1 MSDARRR
8 RVTDLFVHGREVAL
22 PGGGFLW
29 VEVLNSF
36 QRQEALQAAQ
46 VAKARLVM
54 ALERDGRERIQ
65 VQARLAEFGRDA
77 FIGDLVDDE
86 LSQRTA
92 QIVTRIH
99 DDPDWKERI
108 DVLTGTDVSDTA
120 TPLTDAEQAL
130 LAALS
135 VEYLAEVDARK
146 ADEHEFL
153 TRMFGAFDDEE
164 LIERYAKA
172 WAERKGAL
180 LSAAEYRLTEL
191 WYATRFCSGVL
202 NLDTAEV
209 DHGACD
215 GHGEAFFAAREDVR
229 SAPDELRDLLSEAL
243 GAVGM
248 GPRDPKGSDRPEG
261 S

>member
-1 MSDARRR
+1 
-8 RVTDLFVHGREVAL
+8 VPL

-54 ALERDGRERIQ
+54 ALERDGEERVQ

-92 QIVTRIH
+92 AIVTRIH

-108 DVLTGTDVSDTA
+108 EVLTGTDVADTA
-120 TPLTDAEQAL
+120 APLTDAEQSL

-135 VEYLAEVDARK
+135 IEYLAEVDARK
-146 ADEHEFL
+146 AEEHEFL
-153 TRMFGAFDDEE
+153 TRTYDALDSEE
-164 LIERYAKA
+164 LVERYAKA
-172 WAERKGAL
+172 WAERKGGL

-202 NLDTAEV
+202 DIDTAEM

-215 GHGEAFFAAREDVR
+215 GHEEAFFASRDDVR
-229 SAPDELRDLLSEAL
+229 SAPDDLRDLLSEAL
-243 GAVGM
+243 AGVGM
-248 GPRDPKGSDRPEG
+248 GPRDPKGSGSPEA